1 MSKLFSSR
9 KFLILVIDFVAA
21 LLVLSVG
28 FFVDDKALA
37 QYVLGIWAAIQ
48 PLAIGVVV
56 MIGVEDAAALKAGT
70 HPTSFLPG
78 DPRFRG

>member
-9 KFLILVIDFVAA
+9 KFLILVIDFIAA

-28 FFVDDKALA
+28 FFVDDKELA
-37 QYVLGIWAAIQ
+37 AYVLGIWAAIQ

-56 MIGVEDAAALKAGT
+56 MIGVEDAAALKAGI
-70 HPTSFLPG
+70 HPNAMHPG
-78 DPRFRG
+78 DPRYKG